1 MEIHKR
7 EDYDIDFIKSL
18 IHNGI
23 EESPYLDFKAGEAL
37 SKIDSKKKEI
47 SKDVSAFANST
58 GGIIIYGLSE
68 KNHKAD
74 SLSFIDGNEFSK
86 EWLEQIISSTI
97 QRNING
103 LKIFPIR
110 NNGNISES
118 IYVVQIPESLDAPH
132 MCKDQRYYRRYD
144 FQSVAMEEYEI
155 RNLYGRKSKSKLAI
169 ATIGVNCEIEYDS
182 INFQFRI
189 DILNNGDIEEKN
201 YKINTYFEEYL
212 PPGYVINWPHHDINK
227 NYSVTS
233 LEANRLKVSC
243 NGVSTIY
250 PDEGINISSFNLKI
264 PNTEIYNVF
273 ENMTISFKLLFPG
286 GSESVDFDMDLM
298 INSYRK
304 KIEAKIND

>member
-7 EDYDIDFIKSL
+7 EDYDIYFIKSL

-23 EESPYLDFKAGEAL
+23 EESPYLDFKAGQAL

-47 SKDVSAFANST
+47 SKDVSAFANSA

-68 KNHKAD
+68 KDHKAD
-74 SLSFIDGNEFSK
+74 SLSYIDGNEFSK
-86 EWLEQIISSTI
+86 EWLEQVISSTV

-169 ATIGVNCEIEYDS
+169 STIGVNCEIEYDL
-182 INFQFRI
+182 INFLFRI

-201 YKINTYFEEYL
+201 YKINTYFDDYV
-212 PPGYVINWPHHDINK
+212 PAGYIINWSQHDINK

-233 LEANRLKVSC
+233 LGSNRLKVSN

-264 PNTEIYNVF
+264 PKTEIYKVF
-273 ENMTISFKLLFPG
+273 ENTKISHRLLFPG
-286 GSESVDFDMDLM
+286 GSELLKFDMELM
-298 INSYRK
+298 VNSYRK
-304 KIEAKIND
+304 KIETENR